1 MSWQRIWT
9 IARWEYLQKARSKG
23 FIVSL
28 VLTPVLIVVMG
39 IAPSL
44 LINQSA
50 DEPEIVALIDS
61 TGMLYVP
68 LKAQME
74 NVDTLA
80 DGQPSYVLAN
90 YLTPGMSI
98 DSALRRADR
107 DILADT
113 VYGALVVRDSAGR
126 MNATFRSLNPSNFRP
141 LLIFND
147 AINHI
152 VTRHRLVESG
162 IDTGAYSRVAQEIEV
177 NPLKVTEEGGSEA
190 GGFLQ
195 TFFSAYIGCI
205 LFMILILTTGQTLV
219 RSLVEEKSNRIMEL
233 LVSSGTA
240 QELMWGKLI
249 GLGGLGVTQIT
260 AWLLLGFVAI
270 GYFNVPITSEAI
282 APLPFIL
289 VYIVLG
295 YFFYSAIF
303 IGFGSLVTTEQEAQ
317 IVTQYITMFLAAPL
331 AFSILVIQSPDASYV
346 QGLSYVPLL
355 TPTLMM
361 LRVVTKMPPAWE
373 IISTIA
379 LMIVST
385 AVVMWVASRI
395 FRTAILMYGKRPS
408 MAEIGR
414 WIRKAS

>member
-9 IARWEYLQKARSKG
+9 IARWEYIQKARSKG

-39 IAPSL
+39 VAPSL
-44 LINQSA
+44 LINKSA
-50 DEPEIVALIDS
+50 DSTELIGLIDS
-61 TGMLYVP
+61 TGMLYMP
-68 LKAQME
+68 LTAQLR
-74 NVDTLA
+74 NVDTLSN
-80 DGQPSYVLAN
+80 GEPSYVLAN
-90 YLTPGMSI
+90 YLSPGLSI
-98 DSALRRADR
+98 DSALRKADR
-107 DILADT
+107 DILAEKVDG
-113 VYGALVVRDSAGR
+113 VLVVRDSAGH

-147 AINHI
+147 AINRI

-162 IDTGAYSRVAQEIEV
+162 IDTAVYSRLSQEIEV
-177 NPLKVTEEGGSEA
+177 NPLKVTEGGGSES

-249 GLGGLGVTQIT
+249 GLGGLGVTQIA
-260 AWLLLGFVAI
+260 AWLLLGFLAI
-270 GYFNVPITSEAI
+270 GYFHVPITSDAI

-373 IISTIA
+373 IIGTIG
-379 LMIVST
+379 LMLVST
-385 AVVMWVASRI
+385 AVVMWIASRI

-414 WIRKAS
+414 WLRKAG